1 MNDEL
6 GGATGAAYAG
16 SSMAM
21 PEPPDFSVSV
31 EIDVPVAI
39 LTITGDL
46 DLAGSDEARTAA
58 DGALADPAIRHACVD
73 LSRSQFVDSSGV
85 AVLTRMLTTAEE
97 RGGRVV
103 LVAHAP
109 AILRTLALLGLDEA
123 LEIAP
128 ARDEALARLAAVP
141 D

>member
-1 MNDEL
+1 M
-6 GGATGAAYAG
+6 GI
-16 SSMAM
+16 
-21 PEPPDFSVSV
+21 PEPPDFKV
-31 EIDVPVAI
+31 DVAVDGPVAV

-46 DLAGSDEARTAA
+46 DLASSEEARAAA
-58 DGALADPAIRHACVD
+58 DGVLASPDVRHACVD

-103 LVAHAP
+103 LVADAP
-109 AILRTLALLGLDEA
+109 AILRTLTLLGLDEA
-123 LEIAP
+123 LEVTS
-128 ARDEALARLAAVP
+128 ARDEALARLTAVP